1 MADKFTL
8 FGNSGSSGPDPEG
21 ENNVLD
27 DKFFEEFAF
36 DDFEYDD
43 LEEAP
48 DEPEKENVLSP
59 VRPVQNTASDR
70 ENTPEK
76 VGSPVQVSA
85 PVQSAPVREK
95 AVNQVNDR
103 NVKKPEET
111 GAYENILPKADQ
123 WAPSTEIEPEDP
135 MLSEFESALA
145 AEIQRVTREQEA
157 EKKKIAAVRAARRA
171 ENEPARRAIDERN
184 SQAYVSG
191 ESIRTGGWY
200 EVEKRGGWSRR
211 RRASQAKENFGEES
225 NYSAS
230 GRSVE
235 PTGFEGKRQNEAV
248 RETVEPD
255 PKEEARRLAREQER
269 AREAA
274 LRAERVKAAREEYA
288 EAERQAALA
297 REREAEAKRKEAE
310 RKMAE
315 EAENKRREEE
325 NRLREAEKKTRE
337 EEEKDAFAAAL
348 QKEQERLDR
357 EEAEKKKLVEEK
369 AAEQSDRDDD
379 DDDDDDD
386 DEGNGRTVVTVSVIL
401 ILLILG
407 VGAMMTYFW
416 SNLSVS
422 RPDNNANAEAPVAT
436 GTQEAAADT
445 SEAAAVESMTAEE
458 SRYLEESRAAQA
470 VFEEEQ
476 AAALARAE
484 ELEKE
489 EKAAK
494 LAEAGMLGLPDISTR
509 DLSEFL
515 TEMPAEGESICKTD
529 SVMYSYDQMVK
540 DLYFMTVQY
549 GDFISTET
557 IGTTL
562 DQRAIYQAVI
572 GNANASKHVIVYYS
586 LEGTDYIDT
595 VLAMNQLEA
604 YCKARK
610 NGTTYKNHA
619 LDSIFADVCVHVIP
633 MANPD
638 GVSICQ
644 YGMDAIRTDEARSA
658 LQAAYD
664 ADVAAGLTADPI
676 ETYVQT
682 YSANANGVDLNKNFD
697 IGWEEYTAGPA
708 GPSSSGY
715 KGSAAMSEQETQ
727 ALVNLAGSV
736 STAAVIGYGTN
747 GQTVEYGYGY
757 QGPAAQGVAGVSN
770 IGFDGLV
777 TALTGK
783 TGYTAAEMQKYD
795 ATNAGGASEYFMH
808 VMNIPA
814 VTIKAGSG
822 DVPLN
827 ETQMSSI
834 WQANSDVLP
843 MFGNLFTNGL

>member
-1 MADKFTL
+1 MEEAVADKFTL

-48 DEPEKENVLSP
+48 DKPEENKVP
-59 VRPVQNTASDR
+59 APAGPVQETARVRDNTS
-70 ENTPEK
+70 EK
-76 VGSPVQVSA
+76 DGPA
-85 PVQSAPVREK
+85 VQSTPVREK
-95 AVNQVNDR
+95 VVDQAGDR
-103 NVKKPEET
+103 NAKKPEET
-111 GAYENILPKADQ
+111 GAYENILQNTDQ

-157 EKKKIAAVRAARRA
+157 EKKKIAAVRAARRV
-171 ENEPARRAIDERN
+171 ENEPTRRAIDERN

-211 RRASQAKENFGEES
+211 RRASQARDISGEET
-225 NYSAS
+225 NYHTA
-230 GRSVE
+230 GRAFE
-235 PTGFEGKRQNEAV
+235 PAGPEGKPKEEIV
-248 RETVEPD
+248 RGTSEPD
-255 PKEEARRLAREQER
+255 PGEEARKRAREQER

-310 RKMAE
+310 RRLAE
-315 EAENKRREEE
+315 EEETRR
-325 NRLREAEKKTRE
+325 REAEKKMHE
-337 EEEKDAFAAAL
+337 EEEKKALEAAL
-348 QKEQERLDR
+348 RDEQARLER
-357 EEAEKKKLVEEK
+357 EKAEKRALVEEK
-369 AAEQSDRDDD
+369 AAEQALQDDD
-379 DDDDDDD
+379 EDEDDDD

-422 RPDNNANAEAPVAT
+422 RPDNNATAEAPANA
-436 GTQEAAADT
+436 GTQEAVAD
-445 SEAAAVESMTAEE
+445 SSVAAVEESMTDEE

-470 VFEEEQ
+470 KFEEEQ

-515 TEMPAEGESICKTD
+515 TEMPAEGESICRTD

-562 DQRAIYQAVI
+562 DQRAIYQAII
-572 GNANASKHVIVYYS
+572 GNANASRHVIVYYA

-610 NGTTYKNHA
+610 SGTTYKNHP

-644 YGMDAIRTDEARSA
+644 YGVDALRTDEARAA

-664 ADVAAGLTADPI
+664 ADVAAGITTDPM
-676 ETYVQT
+676 ETYVLT
-682 YSANANGVDLNKNFD
+682 YSANANGVDLNNNFD

-708 GPSSSGY
+708 APSTSGY

-757 QGPAAQGVAGVSN
+757 EGPAAQGVAGVTN

-783 TGYTAAEMQKYD
+783 TGYTAAEMPKYD
-795 ATNAGGASEYFMH
+795 ATNAGGASEYFMY

-814 VTIKAGSG
+814 VTIKSG
-822 DVPLN
+822 TGDIPLN
-827 ETQMSSI
+827 ETQMSSV

-843 MFGNLFTNGL
+843 MFGNLYTNGL